1 MPAGVESMFSA
12 KETPWHKIG
21 NVTEGAL
28 TSSEAIEKAGLDWTV
43 SIRGLATFQEDN
55 NTDVSSLIDVP
66 DHYATVRDTDNTVL
80 GVVGNRYTPIQN
92 IECFDFLD
100 TVLDDSEAK
109 YETAGSL
116 YGGKIV
122 WMLINLGKDVVVG
135 EDRTVPYLL
144 LTNSHDG
151 STAIKGMTTPIRV
164 VCANTLS
171 LALKDNVTSFGFRH
185 TNNVHNKITQAR
197 KLLEINYKYIDNFQ
211 EEVEKLIEQ
220 HVERDDYFKILDE
233 TFPMVYK
240 MNERDN
246 RNARTKSASYHL
258 AMTCIAAGY
267 DKKQTEEL
275 AVASSKIFLTLM
287 NDVPEVVKKRYSAE
301 QYVENTMNLY
311 NYLLS
316 ESIFAET
323 DAKELFEI

>member
-233 TFPMVYK
+233 TFPMVYP
-240 MNERDN
+240 NE
-246 RNARTKSASYHL
+246 
-258 AMTCIAAGY
+258 
-267 DKKQTEEL
+267 
-275 AVASSKIFLTLM
+275 
-287 NDVPEVVKKRYSAE
+287 
-301 QYVENTMNLY
+301 ENTNALQVQRA
-311 NYLLS
+311 
-316 ESIFAET
+316 EFARSQIT
-323 DAKELFEI
+323 QLFELTEFDEQ

>member
-12 KETPWHKIG
+12 KETPWLKIG

-233 TFPMVYK
+233 TFPMVYP
-240 MNERDN
+240 NEEN
-246 RNARTKSASYHL
+246 TNALQVQRSEFARSQITQL
-258 AMTCIAAGY
+258 FEL
-267 DKKQTEEL
+267 TEFDEQ
-275 AVASSKIFLTLM
+275 
-287 NDVPEVVKKRYSAE
+287 RYSAWAVLNAISNFE
-301 QYVENTMNLY
+301 QWHAPIRKYKRDEAIAMRTIKGTQSPM
-311 NYLLS
+311 
-316 ESIFAET
+316 T
-323 DAKELFEI
+323 DKAYSMIKELV

>member
-1 MPAGVESMFSA
+1 MPAGIETMFSA
-12 KETPWHKIG
+12 VETPWHKIG

-28 TSSEAIEKAGLDWTV
+28 TSSEAIKKAGLDWTV
-43 SIRGLATFQEDN
+43 SLRGLATFQEDN

-66 DHYATVRDTDNTVL
+66 EHYATVRDTDNSVL

-92 IECFDFLD
+92 LECFDFLD

-122 WMLINLGKDVVVG
+122 WMLVNLGKDVVVG
-135 EDRTVPYLL
+135 QDRTVPYLL

-185 TNNVHNKITQAR
+185 TNNVHTKIDQAR

-220 HVERDDYFKILDE
+220 HVERDDYFEILDE
-233 TFPMVYK
+233 TFPHVEI
-240 MNERDN
+240 NEDN
-246 RNARTKSASYHL
+246 TNSLQVQRANFART
-258 AMTCIAAGY
+258 
-267 DKKQTEEL
+267 
-275 AVASSKIFLTLM
+275 
-287 NDVPEVVKKRYSAE
+287 
-301 QYVENTMNLY
+301 
-311 NYLLS
+311 
-316 ESIFAET
+316 
-323 DAKELFEI
+323 

>member
-1 MPAGVESMFSA
+1 MPAGIETMFSA
-12 KETPWHKIG
+12 VETPWHKIG

-28 TSSEAIEKAGLDWTV
+28 TSSEAIKKAGLDWTV
-43 SIRGLATFQEDN
+43 SLRGLATFQEDN

-66 DHYATVRDTDNTVL
+66 EHYATVRDTDNSVL

-92 IECFDFLD
+92 LECFDFLD

-122 WMLINLGKDVVVG
+122 WMLVNLGKDVVVG
-135 EDRTVPYLL
+135 QDRTVPYLL

-185 TNNVHNKITQAR
+185 TNNVHTKIDQAR

-220 HVERDDYFKILDE
+220 HVERDDYFKI
-233 TFPMVYK
+233 
-240 MNERDN
+240 
-246 RNARTKSASYHL
+246 
-258 AMTCIAAGY
+258 
-267 DKKQTEEL
+267 
-275 AVASSKIFLTLM
+275 
-287 NDVPEVVKKRYSAE
+287 
-301 QYVENTMNLY
+301 
-311 NYLLS
+311 
-316 ESIFAET
+316 
-323 DAKELFEI
+323 